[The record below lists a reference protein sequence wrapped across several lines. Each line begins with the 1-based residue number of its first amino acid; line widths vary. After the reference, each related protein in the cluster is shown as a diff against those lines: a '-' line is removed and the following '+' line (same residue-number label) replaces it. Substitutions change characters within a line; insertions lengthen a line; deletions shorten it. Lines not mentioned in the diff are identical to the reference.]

1 MKNLN
6 LTSNTKELKEM
17 ITKEQFENGYT
28 YEEYRKLINELFE
41 EGKTTGNDHSEAMLD
56 YTKMNIQRMNRLD
69 KTIEIDQEL
78 KDKLYKIPCQVNWLL
93 ITEAWCG
100 DAAQNVPILNKIA
113 DASSNVKLRLILRDE
128 HLDIMDKYLTNGGRA
143 IPKLIILDAKMNEIA
158 TWGPRPSE
166 VQEMVLDNKLNAK
179 LPYGEFAKV
188 VQKWYAKD
196 KGKLLQR
203 EMLEVIEQMECVL
216 DKRL

>member
-1 MKNLN
+1 
-6 LTSNTKELKEM
+6 M

-56 YTKMNIQRMNRLD
+56 YTKMNIHRMNRLD

-113 DASSNVKLRLILRDE
+113 DASSSVKLRLILRDE

-143 IPKLIILDAKMNEIA
+143 IPKLIILDAEMNEIA